1 MALTR
6 TLALLAALVAL
17 AVAASSAQ
25 AARFV
30 HFKSPS
36 GNIDCTVG
44 AGGGGPDGASCMV
57 RTASWPRVPAKP
69 RSCMLD
75 WAPTEIDLSGTRTY
89 LGSCRGDIGPLC
101 IGAIRCSTLA
111 LRPHADGR
119 PASAASRPSRVSPAG
134 EPTAAGSASGSPA
147 RGTGS
152 TAERRRARPAPLRGP
167 APAA

>member
-17 AVAASSAQ
+17 TVAASSAQ

-75 WAPTEIDLSGTRTY
+75 WAPTEIDLSGTRTN

-111 LRPHADGR
+111 YGRTLTVGQIRCVSAVSGVTCRRTDGR
-119 PASAASRPSRVSPAG
+119 RVG
-134 EPTAAGSASGSPA
+134 FRVA
-147 RGTGS
+147 RQGY
-152 TAERRRARPAPLRGP
+152 RIYR
-167 APAA
+167 